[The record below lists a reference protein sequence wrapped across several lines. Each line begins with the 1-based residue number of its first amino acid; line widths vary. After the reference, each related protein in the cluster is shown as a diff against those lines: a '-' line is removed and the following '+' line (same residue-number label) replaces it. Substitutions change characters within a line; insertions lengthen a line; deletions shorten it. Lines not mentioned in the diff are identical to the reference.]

1 MKNPLISIIVP
12 CYNQAQYLDECL
24 ESVLNQEYKSW
35 ECIIINDGSPD
46 NCHEVADK
54 WLQKDSRFKYIEKEN
69 GGVSQARNIGIDQA
83 TGEFILPLDAD
94 DRIGNT
100 YTEKGIKAF
109 LENTLL
115 KVVYCNAEKFGEEIG
130 TWNLSDFSL
139 KKLSSDNIIFC
150 SAIYRKS
157 DWESIG
163 GYDENMISGL
173 EDWEFWIALLK
184 NNGSALRIN
193 DTGFYYR
200 IKSKSRQQDLKTSDK
215 KKLFEYLS
223 IKHADFFVSQKGSF
237 MYLSD
242 VINMN
247 KTDFD
252 NKLKSEKFV
261 FKLFIKTVI
270 NFFKS
275 KVGIK

>member
-46 NCHEVADK
+46 NCREIANK
-54 WLQKDSRFKYIEKEN
+54 WIQKDSRFGYIEKEN

-83 TGEFILPLDAD
+83 VGEFILPLDAD
-94 DRIGNT
+94 DKIGNT

-109 LENTLL
+109 LENPLL
-115 KVVYCNAEKFGEEIG
+115 KVVYCNAEKFGEETG

-139 KKLSSDNIIFC
+139 QKLSSDNIIFC

-157 DWESIG
+157 DWKNIG
-163 GYDENMISGL
+163 GYDENMVSGL

-184 NNGSALRIN
+184 NNGTALRIN
-193 DTGFYYR
+193 NTEFYYR

-215 KKLFEYLS
+215 KKLFEYIS

-247 KTDFD
+247 KADFD

-261 FKLFIKTVI
+261 FKLFIKTVA